1 MVVCVPS
8 GNLGNLTAGLFAKR
22 MGLPIDRFVSAHNIN
37 DSFVRF
43 LEGQPFKGVD
53 SRPTLS
59 NAMDVGRPSN
69 FERIQALYKKGD
81 LSIYNQIKGYSF
93 SDGQTLEAMQELWE
107 KYKYL
112 ACPHSAIAYKGIA
125 MDRKGNEKG
134 IFLASPH
141 AHKFADVVGQIKP
154 HFSAPVVNLAHCEKN
169 QIKPELTALKDC
181 VLQRKEY

>member
-1 MVVCVPS
+1 MIVCVPS

-43 LEGQPFKGVD
+43 LEGQPFEGVD

-93 SDGQTLEAMQELWE
+93 SDGQTLEAMHELWE

-112 ACPHSAIAYKGIA
+112 ACPHTAIAYRGIT
-125 MDRKGNEKG
+125 MDRTGEEKG
-134 IFLASPH
+134 IFLASAH
-141 AHKFADVVGQIKP
+141 AHKFADVVDQIKP
-154 HFSAPVVNLAHCEKN
+154 HFSAPVVDLAHCEKK

-181 VLQRKEY
+181 MLQGKAY